1 MVAPANDLLHLVLQH
16 VSGDSVSIYTFSP
29 GVVPTPWRRALWA
42 VRMPRAPHLQ
52 QRRRGI
58 EPDPASRGV
67 VPVQLRLQ
75 QHLAQH
81 GLHRRAP
88 YVAACAH
95 RQRAALLQPPA
106 TPHVDTA
113 AMLPRAAP
121 GMQRVGDT
129 GNPLRGCS
137 GARSPGMAAGA
148 AAGVQADPA
157 AAGLVAAACR
167 NPDPAALAAGTR
179 GLTALRGSAAQ
190 HP

>member
-113 AMLPRAAP
+113 AMLP
-121 GMQRVGDT
+121 
-129 GNPLRGCS
+129 C
-137 GARSPGMAAGA
+137 
-148 AAGVQADPA
+148 
-157 AAGLVAAACR
+157 
-167 NPDPAALAAGTR
+167 AALACSASETWATR
-179 GLTALRGSAAQ
+179 SAAAAEHARRAWQ
-190 HP
+190 PARQLACRRTPRLLAWSLLRVATLTRQPLQRGPAASQP